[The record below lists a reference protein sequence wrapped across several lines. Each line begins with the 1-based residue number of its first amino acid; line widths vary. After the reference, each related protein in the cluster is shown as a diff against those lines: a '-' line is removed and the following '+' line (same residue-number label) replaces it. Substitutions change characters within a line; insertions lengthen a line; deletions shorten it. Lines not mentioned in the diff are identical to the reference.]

1 MSNPHS
7 ELLFY
12 TAEDGTSRVDVR
24 LEDETVWLSQA
35 QIVELFQSSRTNIV
49 EHIQNIFS
57 EGELDQHSTCR
68 NFRQVRFEGNREVS
82 RDIPHYNLDVIISVG
97 YRVKSKTAT
106 QFRIWATERL
116 RDYLIQGAAINE
128 ARLEELG
135 QIVRVLARSAN
146 VLVAGSA
153 EIITEYLPGLQMLRD
168 YDEGAVDSVPQAI
181 PEWEL
186 TLSEAREIIRDTGSR
201 FPQDTLFGG
210 ERGEALDAVIGAVY
224 QGFAGQQL
232 YATSEEK
239 AANLLYLI
247 IKDHPLTDGNKRSAA
262 ALFVTFLAKNG
273 MLAPDAPR
281 ITNNA
286 LAAITLMVAMSEPRE
301 KELMIAL
308 VTKMLTES

>member
-1 MSNPHS
+1 MSNPTS
-7 ELLFY
+7 ELLIY
-12 TAEDGTSRVDVR
+12 TASDGSSRVDVR
-24 LEDETVWLSQA
+24 LEDGTVWLSQA
-35 QIVELFQSSRTNIV
+35 QIVDLFLSSKANIS
-49 EHIQNIFS
+49 EHIRNVFI
-57 EGELDQHSTCR
+57 EGELEEDAVVR
-68 NFRQVRFEGNREVS
+68 NFRTTASDGKTYNVKF
-82 RDIPHYNLDVIISVG
+82 YNLDVIISVG

-106 QFRIWATERL
+106 QFRIWATDRL
-116 RDYLIQGAAINE
+116 RDFLIQGAAINE

-135 QIVRVLARSAN
+135 KIVQVLARSAN
-146 VLVAGSA
+146 ELVAGSA

-168 YDEGAVDSVPQAI
+168 YDEGSVTSAPKAI

-186 TLSEAREIIRDTGSR
+186 TLDEAREIIRDTAAR
-201 FPQDTLFGG
+201 FPQDALFGG
-210 ERGEALDAVIGAVY
+210 ERGDALDAVIGAIY

-232 YATSEEK
+232 YVTGEEK

-273 MLAPDAPR
+273 MLTPDTPR

-286 LAAITLMVAMSEPRE
+286 LAAITLMIAMSEPRE

-308 VTKMLTES
+308 VTRMLTES